1 VDEETRQVFV
11 CIAERLGRIQR
22 SQGISITDLARKS
35 RIDESGV
42 EAILRGE
49 VDLQLHTVYQL
60 AGALKVR
67 PVRLLEGI
75 EWIPDG
81 PSGGHFRI
89 GDPADR

>member
-1 VDEETRQVFV
+1 MRRRARFLSALPNGSEGSSDRRGV
-11 CIAERLGRIQR
+11 
-22 SQGISITDLARKS
+22 SITDLARKS
-35 RIDESGV
+35 RIDQSRV
-42 EAILRGE
+42 EAILQGE